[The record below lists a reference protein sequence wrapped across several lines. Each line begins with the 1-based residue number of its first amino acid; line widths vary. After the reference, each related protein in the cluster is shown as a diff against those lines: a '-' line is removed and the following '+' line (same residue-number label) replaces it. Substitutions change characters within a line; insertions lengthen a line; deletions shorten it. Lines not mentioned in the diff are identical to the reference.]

1 MNHRPVPRPI
11 KPPTRDDLTTYA
23 MQLIYDRER
32 AEVFVL
38 ETLKEAEEMTT
49 LDTAEKV
56 NQFLLVTLRNKCY
69 DYLRLGK
76 SPELMAA
83 ELNIPICLLRPE
95 LDAIISGK
103 FF

>member
-1 MNHRPVPRPI
+1 M
-11 KPPTRDDLTTYA
+11 TTYDYLRDFA
-23 MQLIYDRER
+23 LQLVEDVER
-32 AEVFVL
+32 AEVFVT
-38 ETLKEAEEMTT
+38 ETLKEAAQMTT

-56 NQFLLVTLRNKCY
+56 NHFLLVTLRNKCY

-83 ELNIPICLLRPE
+83 ELNVPLCRLRPE
-95 LDAIISGK
+95 LDAIVAGK

>member
-1 MNHRPVPRPI
+1 M
-11 KPPTRDDLTTYA
+11 TTYD
-23 MQLIYDRER
+23 YDYLRNYALPLVEDVER

-38 ETLKEAEEMTT
+38 ETLKEAEAMTT

-69 DYLRLGK
+69 DYARLRK

-83 ELNIPICLLRPE
+83 ELNVPLCRLRPE
-95 LDAIISGK
+95 LANIIDGK

>member
-1 MNHRPVPRPI
+1 M
-11 KPPTRDDLTTYA
+11 TTYDYLRDFA
-23 MQLIYDRER
+23 LQLVEDVER
-32 AEVFVL
+32 AEVFVT
-38 ETLKEAEEMTT
+38 ETLKEAAQMTT

-56 NQFLLVTLRNKCY
+56 NHFLLVTLRNKCY

-83 ELNIPICLLRPE
+83 ELNVPLCRLRPE
-95 LDAIISGK
+95 LEAIVSGK